1 MTLCQFCGLISSDRF
16 TAGNLASFI
25 SAPSLKQPL
34 PQPTNATKKP
44 IGSSARKL
52 LIYMRVTVV
61 PSGLRPE
68 LFAEGR
74 RENTQTENKTCRL
87 LAEMALSVVRKNPQE
102 PAQTR
107 GSRQKK
113 PPPKGWLFL
122 YWFID

>member
-1 MTLCQFCGLISSDRF
+1 MT
-16 TAGNLASFI
+16 
-25 SAPSLKQPL
+25 APSLKQPL

-44 IGSSARKL
+44 IDSSARKL

-61 PSGLRPE
+61 PSGLWPSTGG
-68 LFAEGR
+68 EGR
-74 RENTQTENKTCRL
+74 RENTQTESKTRRL

-113 PPPKGWLFL
+113 ANRLGLAFKVLVEPAGIEPASANLPQAVLHT
-122 YWFID
+122 